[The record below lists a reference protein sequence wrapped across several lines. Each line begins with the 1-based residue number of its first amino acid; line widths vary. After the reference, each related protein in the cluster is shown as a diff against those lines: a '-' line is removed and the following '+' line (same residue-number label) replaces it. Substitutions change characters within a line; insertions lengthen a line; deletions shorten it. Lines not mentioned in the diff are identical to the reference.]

1 MTQAG
6 QTDVSDSMHID
17 LASIIYGFSPK
28 HW

>member
-1 MTQAG
+1 MIQAG
-6 QTDVSDSMHID
+6 QTDVNHSMKID